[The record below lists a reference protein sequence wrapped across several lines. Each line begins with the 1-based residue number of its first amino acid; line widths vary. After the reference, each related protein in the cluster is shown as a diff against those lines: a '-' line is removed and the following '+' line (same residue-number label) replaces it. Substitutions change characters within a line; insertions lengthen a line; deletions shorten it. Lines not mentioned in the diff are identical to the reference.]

1 MHKTVR
7 IATILLALVFA
18 FTTAIA
24 QTPKKKTTSAKKTTA
39 STVTHNCAPSSN
51 TTGEM
56 DQPGCGTHCGTERW
70 RVKTLTDA
78 DAAKVS
84 TTSEPSDVATL
95 VGETAPNSLPQDGRL
110 AIEKKQVVVDALLIG
125 RKVETKDKDFHL
137 VIANPDDPSQ
147 TMIAEIP
154 NPVCTSA
161 CQSKFINDFKTARK
175 AVVAELGQ
183 PTSKFV
189 RLRTPE
195 KVHIIG
201 VPFFDFDHGQT
212 GLADNCMEIHPVLS
226 ISFPASSSSGGSHKK
241 GGTKKGGSK
250 KGTA

>member
-1 MHKTVR
+1 
-7 IATILLALVFA
+7 
-18 FTTAIA
+18 
-24 QTPKKKTTSAKKTTA
+24 
-39 STVTHNCAPSSN
+39 
-51 TTGEM
+51 
-56 DQPGCGTHCGTERW
+56 
-70 RVKTLTDA
+70 
-78 DAAKVS
+78 
-84 TTSEPSDVATL
+84 
-95 VGETAPNSLPQDGRL
+95 
-110 AIEKKQVVVDALLIG
+110 
-125 RKVETKDKDFHL
+125 
-137 VIANPDDPSQ
+137 
-147 TMIAEIP
+147 MIAEIP